1 MTYLIGRAPRPLQ
14 KVFKNTSECFI
25 QMFNNYACIETIKGE
40 QNSQIPDIYDALYM
54 FFFCNTV
61 FFYGKKKPRQYFNI
75 RKLWCCVGGRV

>member
-54 FFFCNTV
+54 FFFFLQYCLLLW
-61 FFYGKKKPRQYFNI
+61 KKEASSI
-75 RKLWCCVGGRV
+75 L